1 MRENQLT
8 YVQSARSAEREFL
21 IFRFPEVYMMR
32 KFTRRQLLSGAA
44 AGAVVTVVEGCR
56 VRSRSGSKPER
67 LAEENLINASALSGE
82 RLSLERIRAMKVV
95 FEFNQKYLNELRE
108 FDPDEEEPL
117 TMFRI

>member
-1 MRENQLT
+1 
-8 YVQSARSAEREFL
+8 
-21 IFRFPEVYMMR
+21 MMR

-44 AGAVVTVVEGCR
+44 AGAVATVVEGCG
-56 VRSRSGSKPER
+56 VRSRSGPKPEQ
-67 LAEENLINASALSGE
+67 LVEENLINASALSGE
-82 RLSLERIRAMKVV
+82 PLSRERVRAMMTL